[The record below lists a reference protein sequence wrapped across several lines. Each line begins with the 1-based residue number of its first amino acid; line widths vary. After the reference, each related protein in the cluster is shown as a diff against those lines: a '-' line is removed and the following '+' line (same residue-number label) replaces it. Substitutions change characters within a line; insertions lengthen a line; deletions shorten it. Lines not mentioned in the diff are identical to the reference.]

1 MHQISTT
8 IFSNKALQTVYKLLK
23 IKYGKCQNIQ
33 GGDNKRLMKVELPN
47 TGIFISI
54 VIYSNRKKDK
64 SLYNI

>member
-1 MHQISTT
+1 MGNVKI
-8 IFSNKALQTVYKLLK
+8 YK
-23 IKYGKCQNIQ
+23 

-64 SLYNI
+64 SLYNT